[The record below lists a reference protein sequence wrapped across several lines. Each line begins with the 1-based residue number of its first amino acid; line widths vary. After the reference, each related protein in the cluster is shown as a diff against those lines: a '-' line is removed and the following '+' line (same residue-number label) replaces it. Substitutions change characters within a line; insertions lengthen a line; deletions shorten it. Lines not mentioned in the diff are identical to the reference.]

1 MLSDKDNPMTMKSL
15 QALGLLGLAVLVGS
29 AAPSFAVDQ
38 VFTANVPTI
47 TSVDFT
53 GSTATVNLTASQV
66 NAGTLSNG
74 LHIIVNTAENS
85 AGDGELTL
93 SSSTGLSGNTF
104 NLANGGDNIL
114 ATVATSAGTSTAGL
128 SGITAPFTG
137 THTPT
142 TDIGIYDAAID
153 LSGMSASLPA
163 GAYTSTLTA
172 TFTAP

>member
-1 MLSDKDNPMTMKSL
+1 MNIKPLLAT
-15 QALGLLGLAVLVGS
+15 GLLGLVALTASAV
-29 AAPSFAVDQ
+29 PSFAVDQ

-47 TSVDFT
+47 ATVNFT
-53 GSTATVNLTASQV
+53 GSTATVNLTEAQV
-66 NAGTLSNG
+66 NAGTLNDG

-85 AGDGELTL
+85 AGDGTLTL

-104 NLANGGDNIL
+104 NLANGANNIL
-114 ATVATSAGTSTAGL
+114 ATVATSGGTSTAGL

-142 TDIGIYDAAID
+142 TDIGVYDAAIN
-153 LSGMSASLPA
+153 LSGLSASLPA
-163 GAYTSTLTA
+163 GAYSSTLTA